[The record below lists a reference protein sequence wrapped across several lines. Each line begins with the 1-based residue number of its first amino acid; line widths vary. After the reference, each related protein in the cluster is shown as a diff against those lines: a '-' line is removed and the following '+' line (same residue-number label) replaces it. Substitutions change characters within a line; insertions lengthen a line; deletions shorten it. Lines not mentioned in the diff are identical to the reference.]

1 MTTLGQAEN
10 FALQLAQGMSQCLHW
25 FPEDVSPERLAQ
37 VLVGMANT
45 QGGSVLLGVAPRSAQ
60 VLGVSDIPGLMDCVF
75 QAMLLA
81 DPALILPLPEVIHL
95 QEKALLHIQ
104 VPAGLPHVYSL
115 QGRYLGRDR
124 TQTNP
129 LPARQLR
136 RLLVER
142 GAIQFESLCPPG
154 ASLKDLDEAQIEAY
168 LKLVS
173 WPAHEPAEQVLLRRG
188 CLRQGNGEAGSA
200 QRLQPTFAGLLLF
213 GKQPQRWLPNATL
226 LAARFTGS
234 SFSDRFIKQEIGGTL
249 PQQLQQ
255 AEVFLQENIRRVVR
269 MVGMAHQETP
279 EYPFEAVR
287 ELLVN
292 AVAHRDYNIQGDNI
306 HLNLFSDR
314 IEVQSPGG
322 LPGPV
327 NLQNLLQARFSRN
340 VVIVQVLADLGYVE
354 RLGYGL
360 DRVVSAARQHG
371 LPAPIFEEIAG
382 TFRATLMAATPMM
395 RMPEKVNL
403 AAHPDLNPRQQ
414 AALSFLGVRPRIT
427 NRDLQEL
434 CPDVHAETIRRDL
447 VDMVSRGLLIKVGD
461 KKSTYYILK

>member
-1 MTTLGQAEN
+1 M
-10 FALQLAQGMSQCLHW
+10 
-25 FPEDVSPERLAQ
+25 
-37 VLVGMANT
+37 
-45 QGGSVLLGVAPRSAQ
+45 
-60 VLGVSDIPGLMDCVF
+60 
-75 QAMLLA
+75 
-81 DPALILPLPEVIHL
+81 
-95 QEKALLHIQ
+95 
-104 VPAGLPHVYSL
+104 
-115 QGRYLGRDR
+115 
-124 TQTNP
+124 
-129 LPARQLR
+129 
-136 RLLVER
+136 
-142 GAIQFESLCPPG
+142 
-154 ASLKDLDEAQIEAY
+154 
-168 LKLVS
+168 
-173 WPAHEPAEQVLLRRG
+173 
-188 CLRQGNGEAGSA
+188 
-200 QRLQPTFAGLLLF
+200 
-213 GKQPQRWLPNATL
+213 

-234 SFSDRFIKQEIGGTL
+234 NFSDRFIKQEIGGTL

-269 MVGMAHQETP
+269 LVGLAHQETP

-395 RMPEKVNL
+395 RVPEKVNL

-414 AALSFLGVRPRIT
+414 AAHHQPRSAGTVPGCARRNHPPRPGRY
-427 NRDLQEL
+427 
-434 CPDVHAETIRRDL
+434 
-447 VDMVSRGLLIKVGD
+447 GLAWSADQGGR
-461 KKSTYYILK
+461 